1 MVRISKSIE
10 VGPSQSPNE
19 VKSLTS
25 GYVAQARERYALSNF
40 DLEIDEDAK
49 VSVAENGAWVAAW
62 VWVPKE
68 QC

>member
-1 MVRISKSIE
+1 MVRFPKSIE
-10 VGPSQSPNE
+10 VGPSQSPHE
-19 VKSLTS
+19 GKSLTS
-25 GYVAQARERYALSNF
+25 AYIGQARERYALSNS
-40 DLEIDEDAK
+40 DLEIDEDAE